1 MWLICAVHVVG
12 YKIGCSKQ
20 VGTSTATTAAGAAAG
35 GGTATTAAGA
45 AAGGGT
51 RGFGLVNK
59 SCWLKS
65 QGSWLVLNICFF
77 LFLNRVVE
85 EGGGGGGG

>member
-1 MWLICAVHVVG
+1 MWWVTKSN
-12 YKIGCSKQ
+12 YGCSKQ
-20 VGTSTATTAAGAAAG
+20 VGTS
-35 GGTATTAAGA
+35 TATTAAGA

-65 QGSWLVLNICFF
+65 QGSWLVLIICFS

-85 EGGGGGGG
+85 EGG